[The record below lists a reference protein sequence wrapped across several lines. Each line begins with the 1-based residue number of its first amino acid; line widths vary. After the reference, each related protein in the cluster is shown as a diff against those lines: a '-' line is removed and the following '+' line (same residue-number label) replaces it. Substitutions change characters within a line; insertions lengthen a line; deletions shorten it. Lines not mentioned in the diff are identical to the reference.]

1 MLNNILEISKRASK
15 NGRVPIKIAL
25 LKIHNDS
32 TSTNKMDFIGKKNMF
47 KMQWIV

>member
-32 TSTNKMDFIGKKNMF
+32 TSTKIDFIGKKNMF